1 MNKAIRLNPSPVDP
15 RYAGIY
21 SHGVAA
27 PADTGAIYVSGQV
40 GVGPD
45 GELGESF
52 AAQCERA
59 IDNVAAVLAEA
70 GAGLADIVKMTF
82 FITNRR
88 DMDELVR
95 VRKARLDGVSPAIT
109 TVVVSGLVEPE
120 WLVEVE
126 ALAHRPRPDVRK
138 AGLPGQLGYTDLGF

>member
-1 MNKAIRLNPSPVDP
+1 MSRAIRLNPSPVDP

-21 SHGVAA
+21 AHGVAA
-27 PADTGAIYVSGQV
+27 PADTAAVYVSGQV
-40 GVGPD
+40 GVAPD
-45 GELGESF
+45 GKLGEGF
-52 AAQCERA
+52 AAQCGQA

-82 FITNRR
+82 FITDRR

-95 VRKARLDGVSPAIT
+95 VRKARLDGISPAIT

-126 ALAHRPRPDVRK
+126 ALAHRPRPD

>member
-1 MNKAIRLNPSPVDP
+1 MSNAVRLNPSPVDP

-21 SHGVAA
+21 SHGVAVPTDGSA
-27 PADTGAIYVSGQV
+27 VYVSGQV

-45 GELGESF
+45 GTLGTGF
-52 AAQCERA
+52 AGQCGQA

-70 GAGLADIVKMTF
+70 GAELADIVKMTF
-82 FITNRR
+82 FITDRR
-88 DMDELVR
+88 YMDELVR
-95 VRKARLDGVSPAIT
+95 VRQGRLDGISPAIT

-126 ALAHRPRPDVRK
+126 ALAHRPRPTVRRVQS
-138 AGLPGQLGYTDLGF
+138 PGPLRYTDLGF